1 MICIC
6 VLGAVKPFQYS
17 MGKDVALGSN
27 LISMHKKCTEQK
39 KASVSNNVSL
49 RCIGNPFTNIFALF
63 FGEKS
68 EVWNAL
74 WHLKNLEN
82 DIQVD

>member
-1 MICIC
+1 
-6 VLGAVKPFQYS
+6 

-39 KASVSNNVSL
+39 HVLIIMVFPEMHWK
-49 RCIGNPFTNIFALF
+49 PFHQYICTF

-68 EVWNAL
+68 EFEML
-74 WHLKNLEN
+74 CGTSGT
-82 DIQVD
+82 